1 MVKDKSGLNSKNF
14 VKISIFIGF
23 ILLIGFIVY
32 FPYIFF
38 YIEDYSG
45 SFQYTSH
52 VADFDG
58 DGKLDVLVHQMR
70 QESEITWWGHTL
82 VWLNE
87 GDGKFRLENL
97 PQMPPYPYHDAAPGD
112 FNGNGMIDLALLS
125 SGTLYYLYNQG
136 KTSAVQSP
144 LFETGFLAGGVGD
157 HGIPGSISV
166 GDFNNS
172 SIPDVFIAG
181 CCSWLWKDIRSIE
194 HYIPSYSWGV
204 SNETATGRGYSSYKH
219 LGDLPISQAAV
230 GDLNG
235 NGSLDIFAAVRAPR
249 RDLENGQPDLILF
262 NDGMGS
268 LVDSGQQLGNAS
280 SYSVALG
287 DLDGDGDMDALVG
300 TEDGWTVWIN
310 QGGDQNGIQGNF
322 AQGQTARGEQ
332 TRRVFLADFNGNGI
346 LDALIAGNNRAVIWI
361 NDGSGE
367 LSRTNQTFRYSHR
380 HAIAVG
386 DFIGNGLPDVF
397 TNSYQKIYRVWINH
411 GGWNLRPLD

>member
-1 MVKDKSGLNSKNF
+1 MES
-14 VKISIFIGF
+14 SIRPRSRTIVRVTSFIGLT
-23 ILLIGFIVY
+23 LLIGFIAFFSY
-32 FPYIFF
+32 IAYSISDFP
-38 YIEDYSG
+38 G

-52 VADFDG
+52 VADFNG
-58 DGKLDVLVHQMR
+58 NGKLDILVHQMR

-82 VWLNE
+82 IWLNE
-87 GDGKFRLENL
+87 GDGRFRLENL
-97 PQMPPYPYHDAAPGD
+97 PQMPPYSYHDAAPGD

-125 SGTLYYLYNQG
+125 TGTIYYLYNQG
-136 KTSAVQSP
+136 RTSPDQSP

-172 SIPDVFIAG
+172 GIPDVFIAG

-235 NGSLDIFAAVRAPR
+235 NGSQDIFAAVRAPR
-249 RDLENGQPDLILF
+249 RDLEKGQPDLILF

-268 LVDSGQQLGNAS
+268 LVDSGQRLGNAS

-287 DLDGDGDMDALVG
+287 DLDGDGDLDALVG

-310 QGGDQNGIQGNF
+310 QGGKQNGIAGVF
-322 AQGQTARGEQ
+322 TQGQTVPGGE
-332 TRRVFLADFNGNGI
+332 TRRVFLEDFNGNGI
-346 LDALIAGNNRAVIWI
+346 LDALIAGKNRAVIWT
-361 NDGSGE
+361 NDGRGE
-367 LSRTNQTFRYSHR
+367 FTRSNQTFRYSHR

-386 DFIGNGLPDVF
+386 DFNGNGYPDVF
-397 TNSYQKIYRVWINH
+397 ANSYQKNYRVWINQ
-411 GGWNLRPLD
+411 GDGTFR